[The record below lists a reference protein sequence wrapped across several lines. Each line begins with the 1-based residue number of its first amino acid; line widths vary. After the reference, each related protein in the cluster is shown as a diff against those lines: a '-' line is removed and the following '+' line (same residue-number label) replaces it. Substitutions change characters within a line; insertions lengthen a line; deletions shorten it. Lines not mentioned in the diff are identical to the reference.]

1 MRPAIPGCAG
11 VTRKNLMVD
20 VVDARTR
27 SRMMSGIR
35 GRNTRPELA
44 LRRALHRMG
53 VRYRLHVRS
62 LPGNPDMVFPK
73 SNAALFVH
81 GCFWHQHPGCRYSTT
96 PATRREFW
104 QQKFK
109 QNDDRDRKV
118 KRELRERGWRVAT
131 VWECAL
137 KLEGEERVAAHVAGW
152 LNSAR
157 PSLETPLSS
166 DDFSQA
172 PAP

>member
-1 MRPAIPGCAG
+1 
-11 VTRKNLMVD
+11 MVD
-20 VVDARTR
+20 IVDAPTR

-44 LRRALHRMG
+44 LRRALHRLG

-62 LPGNPDMVFPK
+62 LPGKPDMVFPK
-73 SNAALFVH
+73 SNAVLFVH

-104 QQKFK
+104 QEKFK
-109 QNDDRDRKV
+109 QNDDRDRRV

-131 VWECAL
+131 VWECAI
-137 KLEGEERVAAHVAGW
+137 KMEGEESAAKKVLDW
-152 LNSAR
+152 LNSAKPTIEIPVSGSDLA
-157 PSLETPLSS
+157 PSRSPS
-166 DDFSQA
+166 
-172 PAP
+172 